1 MEYKSGH
8 RCPISFLFSLCEV
21 QHVTI
26 YCFFTWLAEAD
37 RTHGHAF
44 YGRVCSVCFWLLVSC
59 CLDLS
64 IFLLVL
70 CMSWVHH
77 PCSGVLRVCY
87 DSGPLGPCDEASI
100 NILSYLAQELGLTQM
115 VFCLIGLLIT
125 FPLLEQESTVAGE
138 LFVSCW
144 HLLQFQYVES
154 LISCIHLEYGLF

>member
-21 QHVTI
+21 HHVTI
-26 YCFFTWLAEAD
+26 YFFFTWLAEAD
-37 RTHGHAF
+37 RTHGRAF
-44 YGRVCSVCFWLLVSC
+44 YGRVCSVCFWLLVSS

-87 DSGPLGPCDEASI
+87 DYGPLGPCDEASI

-125 FPLLEQESTVAGE
+125 FPLLEQESTVVGE

-144 HLLQFQYVES
+144 HLLQF
-154 LISCIHLEYGLF
+154 